1 MYIGVKSVAIVL
13 VGFERQNTH
22 QSSSAQSMNCCQK
35 FEKLNSEKINL
46 EIHEFEKT
54 KLESKKI
61 EKQNVK

>member
-35 FEKLNSEKINL
+35 FEKINL